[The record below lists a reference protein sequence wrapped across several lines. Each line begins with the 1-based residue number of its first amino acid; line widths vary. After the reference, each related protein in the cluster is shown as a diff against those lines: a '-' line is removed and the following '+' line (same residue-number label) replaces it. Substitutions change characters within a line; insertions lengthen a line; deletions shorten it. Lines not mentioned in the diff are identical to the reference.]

1 MILIYCIFAEENSYI
16 VYNSTFVE
24 ENKEYVCSETKSDTL
39 HNTKYAKINAERR
52 MPLHTLN
59 CEEKN
64 NSRVECHK
72 GRQNLP
78 NTDNGK
84 KYININFTHLQAS
97 LNKKKLNDTLS

>member
-1 MILIYCIFAEENSYI
+1 MILICYIFTEENSYI
-16 VYNSTFVE
+16 YNSTFVE

-72 GRQNLP
+72 ERQNLL
-78 NTDNGK
+78 NTDDGK
-84 KYININFTHLQAS
+84 NININCIHLQAS
-97 LNKKKLNDTLS
+97 LNKVKLNDTLP